1 MFVFES
7 QKDLPMEHACLNFK
21 MIVRLA
27 RENYQNYLVVV
38 EMALKIL
45 LKWEE

>member
-1 MFVFES
+1 MFMFES
-7 QKDLPMEHACLNFK
+7 QKDLPMEHSCLHLK

-27 RENYQNYLVVV
+27 RENYQNYSVVV

-45 LKWEE
+45 LKGEE